1 MRFAAIMVLTLAAIS
16 GPLPAATLYLSGTV
30 GTAPVFV
37 TVERSGDAIDGWYL
51 YLKQGKQIRLVGK
64 ADAKGAL
71 SLTERDASTNAT
83 TGTFAGTIAGEHW
96 SGTWQKPD
104 STATIPFS
112 ISENH
117 DALAD
122 ANGHFRCTAK
132 KTDSEF
138 HYTYRHSLDL
148 ALKHGEVGTLTLDR
162 TATSTDGDEQ
172 ACHLG
177 KDDLGRAASTSGL
190 LLTTGDDKPHCTVR
204 VLRAGDYLYVAT
216 GDANEDGNDCRM
228 LEDTAFCSPRAFW
241 TDLIVNTKTGTCRSV
256 E

>member
-1 MRFAAIMVLTLAAIS
+1 MIS
-16 GPLPAATLYLSGTV
+16 WPLPAATLYLSGSV

-37 TVERSGDAIDGWYL
+37 TVERSGETIDGWYL
-51 YLKQGKQIRLVGK
+51 YLKQGRQIRLVGK
-64 ADAKGAL
+64 VDAKGAL
-71 SLTERDASTNAT
+71 TLTEKDASTDKA
-83 TGTFAGTIAGEHW
+83 TGTFEGAIAGERW
-96 SGTWQKPD
+96 SGTWQKPGG
-104 STATIPFS
+104 TATIPFS
-112 ISENH
+112 ITENH

-122 ANGHFRCTAK
+122 ASGHFRCTAK

-148 ALKHGEVGTLTLDR
+148 TLRHGEVGALSLDR

-177 KDDLGRAASTSGL
+177 KDDLERAASTSGL
-190 LLTTGDDKPHCTVR
+190 LLTTGDEKPHCTVR

-241 TDLIVNTKTGTCRSV
+241 TDLIVNTKTNACRSV